1 VGVTLLKFGTEHQ
14 KEEFEKGAFYMVLS
28 SAMLSLFTLFSK
40 FGTETVSYALLIFL
54 RFAIPLALLLPY
66 LLWIS
71 SFKELFSTSHFKIQ
85 LLRCASILL
94 YQYAII
100 YYLMQTSLLD
110 ATVMQNTGP
119 LFMPILERVFFK
131 HRFEKKVIVSIGISF
146 VGVLCILQPSSSLFA
161 NLGIAGF
168 LAAFGQAGSQVLYRH
183 QARNENQRSN
193 LFYLFFIC
201 SLFSGVVFLFSIPFG
216 KPQIVGEHS
225 SWTWVN
231 LVFLGLT
238 SIFNQ
243 SLRGEAYK
251 HGKAS
256 ALAPFL
262 YISIILSA
270 ILDWLIFDYLPNW
283 LTLAGTVLVISGGLL
298 QLYKSKSRL

>member
-1 VGVTLLKFGTEHQ
+1 
-14 KEEFEKGAFYMVLS
+14 
-28 SAMLSLFTLFSK
+28 
-40 FGTETVSYALLIFL
+40 
-54 RFAIPLALLLPY
+54 
-66 LLWIS
+66 
-71 SFKELFSTSHFKIQ
+71 
-85 LLRCASILL
+85 
-94 YQYAII
+94 
-100 YYLMQTSLLD
+100 
-110 ATVMQNTGP
+110 
-119 LFMPILERVFFK
+119 MPILERVFFK

-216 KPQIVGEHS
+216 KPEIVGEHS

-262 YISIILSA
+262 YISIIFSA
-270 ILDWLIFDYLPNW
+270 ILDWIIFGYLPNW
-283 LTLAGTVLVISGGLL
+283 LSLAGTILVIFGGLL
-298 QLYKSKSRL
+298 QFSKRRTT